1 VDDSGWG
8 EEPWQTD
15 PAAVDGGL
23 QLALLWSDRMLG
35 GPTLPMGMSSMTT
48 FVSGPPEGPVRAV
61 LTGVTRGRDKTVTD
75 IVFVDANGKV
85 VNEMRGVE
93 AILRP
98 DGSESR
104 AQARDA

>member
-1 VDDSGWG
+1 
-8 EEPWQTD
+8 
-15 PAAVDGGL
+15 
-23 QLALLWSDRMLG
+23 M
-35 GPTLPMGMSSMTT
+35 
-48 FVSGPPEGPVRAV
+48 
-61 LTGVTRGRDKTVTD
+61 TD